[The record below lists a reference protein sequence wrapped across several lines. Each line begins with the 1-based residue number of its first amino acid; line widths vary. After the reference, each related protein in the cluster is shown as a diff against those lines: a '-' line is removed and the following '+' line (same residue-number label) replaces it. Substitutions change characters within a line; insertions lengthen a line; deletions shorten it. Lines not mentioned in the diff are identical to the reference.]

1 MNPVHIGAGI
11 AALLVIILGGLLKSS
26 YARNGELEASLKTQ
40 AAETNECVAAN
51 ETSQIAIGNL
61 TARIEAM
68 VGERKA
74 DEAERE
80 RVLVEREQELAQA
93 RARADRLERER
104 QHEQETSQD
113 CADFTSLSLDDFC
126 PATAHQLR
134 QRSIG
139 EGGNG
144 D

>member
-26 YARNGELEASLKTQ
+26 YARNGELEASLQTQ
-40 AAETNECVAAN
+40 ADQTIECADANSTMKASIIAMQLTIDNMVAK
-51 ETSQIAIGNL
+51 
-61 TARIEAM
+61 
-68 VGERKA
+68 RKA
-74 DEAERE
+74 DAEERE
-80 RVLVEREQELAQA
+80 RVLDEREQELAQA

-104 QHEQETSQD
+104 EDEQSANPD
-113 CADFTSLSLDDFC
+113 CADLTSLSLDFFC
-126 PATAHQLR
+126 PATAQQLR